1 MHRMEDNVQMKE
13 DVFRT
18 LEDCVREAYPCE
30 ACGLLLGN
38 GDGSPVEE
46 LRQMR
51 NQAGEGLCSRSFLID
66 PFQMYRMERK
76 LEEDGKVL
84 LGFYHS
90 HPDCAAV
97 LSEADEQYMIPGL
110 LYLICSVSAERTEEI
125 RAYRKQSA
133 DSRTEEFRIQ

>member
-1 MHRMEDNVQMKE
+1 MQIKE
-13 DVFRT
+13 DVFQT
-18 LEDCVREAYPCE
+18 LEGCVRKAYPCE
-30 ACGLLLGN
+30 ACGLLLGD
-38 GDGSPVEE
+38 GEGSPVDE

-51 NQAGEGLCSRSFLID
+51 NQAGEGLCGRFFQID
-66 PFQMYRMERK
+66 PFQMYQMERK
-76 LEEDGKVL
+76 LEEDRKVL

-97 LSEADEQYMIPGL
+97 LSEADEEYMIPGL

-133 DSRTEEFRIQ
+133 DSRTEEIEIKLNPKE